1 MPLEGDATV
10 KAGNLTAQ
18 MACPACEEP
27 LTIPLTLRMTDR
39 ATASL
44 TFNTLAVQ
52 EHLKAHA
59 TVEGGDE
66 GASGEHP

>member
-1 MPLEGDATV
+1 MEGDAAM

-18 MACPACEEP
+18 MACPACEES

-59 TVEGGDE
+59 TVEGDSE
-66 GASGEHP
+66 GAPR

>member
-1 MPLEGDATV
+1 M
-10 KAGNLTAQ
+10 KADNLTAQ
-18 MACPACEEP
+18 MACPACEAP

-52 EHLKAHA
+52 DHLKTHA
-59 TVEGGDE
+59 DTEGSSE
-66 GASGEHP
+66 EAPR

>member
-1 MPLEGDATV
+1 MSLEGDAAM

-52 EHLKAHA
+52 EHLKTHA
-59 TVEGGDE
+59 TDE
-66 GASGEHP
+66 NDTEEALGERP

>member
-1 MPLEGDATV
+1 M
-10 KAGNLTAQ
+10 KADSLTAQ
-18 MACPACEEP
+18 MNCPACEEP

-52 EHLKAHA
+52 EHLKTHA
-59 TVEGGDE
+59 SAEDE
-66 GASGEHP
+66 EAAGERS

>member
-1 MPLEGDATV
+1 M

-59 TVEGGDE
+59 TVEGNSE
-66 GASGEHP
+66 GTAR

>member
-1 MPLEGDATV
+1 M

-18 MACPACEEP
+18 MACPACEEQ

-52 EHLKAHA
+52 DHLKAHA
-59 TVEGGDE
+59 TTEDEEG
-66 GASGEHP
+66 SGERP

>member
-1 MPLEGDATV
+1 MPLEGDSTV

-52 EHLKAHA
+52 EHLKTHA
-59 TVEGGDE
+59 TIEGDSE
-66 GASGEHP
+66 GTAR